1 MSLSSC
7 RNSTKPTEV
16 VCQCLRQQQDLL
28 PENARSLSKK
38 IKEKIERKLIE
49 FGGLD
54 VDSAGDNAR
63 ESLEILREI
72 NFLTDNFGTFYC
84 V

>member
-28 PENARSLSKK
+28 SEKARSLSMK
-38 IKEKIERKLIE
+38 IKEMIELKLIE
-49 FGGLD
+49 LGGLD
-54 VDSAGDNAR
+54 VDSAGDNVR
-63 ESLEILREI
+63 ESLEVLREI
-72 NFLTDNFGTFYC
+72 NFLTDNFGTFDC